1 MKKYFL
7 NYLVI
12 AALVVAA
19 AMNSGCGKPDDGK
32 DGAQGPAGAT
42 GPAGPAGPQG
52 PQGPAGPTGEA
63 GNAGVMAYTWGTKTF
78 TTSTS
83 YQFPSEVSPNSLFY
97 AYYTPGG
104 GTTGNVEWYAIPGRA
119 QNYDIQGYVYRLIP
133 SAALSYNIQLY
144 NVAAT
149 TAYTTPV
156 TWSNFRVIVVP
167 IPAGNITQ
175 MSVKPAIDYSNYAE
189 VAAYYGLPE

>member
-19 AMNSGCGKPDDGK
+19 ALNSCGKPEDGK
-32 DGAQGPAGAT
+32 DGAQGPAGET

-52 PQGPAGPTGEA
+52 IA
-63 GNAGVMAYTWGTKTF
+63 GNSGVMMYTWGTNTF

-83 YQFPSEVSPNSLFY
+83 YQLPSTVTLNSLFY
-97 AYYTPGG
+97 AYYLPYIPSSIGIP
-104 GTTGNVEWYAIPGRA
+104 WYAIPGRA
-119 QNYDIQGYVYRLIP
+119 QNYDIEGGISRNLPTQPFSYRIHL
-133 SAALSYNIQLY
+133 YNI
-144 NVAAT
+144 AAT
-149 TAYTTPV
+149 TDYTTAV
-156 TWSNFRVIVVP
+156 QWDNFRVIVVP
-167 IPAGNITQ
+167 IESGNIVP